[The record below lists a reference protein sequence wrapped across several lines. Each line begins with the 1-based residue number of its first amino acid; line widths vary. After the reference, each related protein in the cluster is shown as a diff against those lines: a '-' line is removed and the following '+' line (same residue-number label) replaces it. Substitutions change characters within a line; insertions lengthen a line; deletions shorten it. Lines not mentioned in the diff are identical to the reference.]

1 MKYIIAALI
10 FLGACAPRPSM
21 VEVHNA
27 DYGTYP
33 DDHEQII
40 KNFYAGI
47 MKDPYSVQYIHISQP
62 QKRWSSSMFSG
73 VTYGYIVCVTRNA
86 KNSFGAYT
94 GAQTDGLV
102 IRNGVV
108 VKLREGRGKTI
119 GGKTGCN

>member
-1 MKYIIAALI
+1 
-10 FLGACAPRPSM
+10 M
-21 VEVHNA
+21 VEIHNA

-33 DDHEQII
+33 NGHEQII

-47 MKDPYSVQYIHISQP
+47 MKDPSSVQYIRISQP
-62 QKRWSSSMFSG
+62 RRRWSSDIISG
-73 VTYGYIVCVTRNA
+73 ITYGYIVCVTRNA
-86 KNSFGAYT
+86 KNSFGGYT
-94 GAQTDGLV
+94 GVQTDGLV